1 MFGNG
6 MPVTPKM
13 LNQILEVLFAS
24 YPNNLET
31 HSCVLAAAAA
41 AAAGSG
47 VVVVVVVYEFV
58 ADAVQPG
65 VGQEGSL
72 VLRALLL
79 QLYSQS
85 SLEYQSLLASYGI
98 FLCVCAILHS
108 R

>member
-1 MFGNG
+1 M
-6 MPVTPKM
+6 K
-13 LNQILEVLFAS
+13 A
-24 YPNNLET
+24 
-31 HSCVLAAAAA
+31 HSRVLAAAAA
-41 AAAGSG
+41 AAVAAAA
-47 VVVVVVVYEFV
+47 VVVVLVVGIQHSPVVELVEIFV
-58 ADAVQPG
+58 AGAVQPG